1 MGLRGGFP
9 WCADFARWLCLRTGF
24 DLDGLTPI
32 TPEELA
38 QAFDD
43 AALARQFVQG
53 MTVVSLAEGPPTEA
67 QGQLMTRFANALDVD
82 EPTVKVLR
90 ELAEHHMVLFRLD
103 FMRRSHLADAARM
116 SIHEKGL
123 IDVSAAPHHKQS
135 LERLVTAHTVLRG
148 CDFWRLQPGGGRIG
162 VLKSVSVVS

>member
-9 WCADFARWLCLRTGF
+9 WCADFARWLCLRTGY
-24 DLDGLTPI
+24 DLGGLTPI

-90 ELAEHHMVLFRLD
+90 ELAEHHMVLFHLD

-123 IDVSAAPHHKQS
+123 IACESAPK
-135 LERLVTAHTVLRG
+135 R
-148 CDFWRLQPGGGRIG
+148 DPGQNCRNQ
-162 VLKSVSVVS
+162 LKSPEKTRYYVASATRL